1 MNTMAFVGMDVH
13 KKTISMCGKNAAG
26 EILFEDVVA
35 SNRPALGS
43 WAEARQCRWKG
54 VMEATLFTGWIYDFL
69 KPFADELVVGNP
81 LRLKAISSGKKKSD
95 RLDARTLADL
105 LRCDLVPAVY
115 MMSEELRELRRVL
128 RYRNLLVREAVR
140 FSNRTSGLL
149 MEVGAEFDA
158 KDVRGLKR
166 FDALVNNL
174 KDVPDS
180 VRTLLRQ
187 SGSQRELFSRLQRQI
202 LLQLGEHPALQERVG
217 LLRTIPAVGAVTA
230 LTWAL
235 EVGEPQRF
243 TSTDNAVSYCGLCSG
258 QKESAGKS
266 QRGPISK
273 QRNEHLQPILIE
285 AAKLAPRYNPQ
296 LKEVYEKACQRG
308 HKNRATLEVAR
319 KMVGYLLY
327 VDRTRKPFHPG
338 GTPESR

>member
-26 EILFEDVVA
+26 EILFEETVA
-35 SNRPALGS
+35 SSRPSLKA
-43 WAEARQCRWKG
+43 WAEARPCRWKG
-54 VMEATLFTGWIYDFL
+54 VMEATLFTGWVYDFL
-69 KPFADELVVGNP
+69 KPYAAELSVGNP
-81 LRLKAISSGKKKSD
+81 LRMKAICAGKKKSD

-105 LRCDLVPAVY
+105 LRCGLVPRVY

-140 FSNRTSGLL
+140 FQNRTSGLL
-149 MEVGAEFDA
+149 LEVGAEFSA
-158 KDVRGLKR
+158 GDVRGKKR
-166 FDALVNNL
+166 FDALVENL
-174 KDVPDS
+174 EDVPDS
-180 VRTLLRQ
+180 VRVLLRQ
-187 SGSQRELFSRLQRQI
+187 TKSQRDLFWRLQRQI
-202 LLQLGEHPALQERVG
+202 LAQLGAHPTLQERVK
-217 LLRTIPAVGAVTA
+217 LLRTIRGVGMVTA

-235 EVGEPQRF
+235 EVGEPERF
-243 TSTDNAVSYCGLCSG
+243 TSRDEAVSYCGLCSG

-285 AAKLAPRYNPQ
+285 AAKLAPRFNPQ
-296 LKEVYEKACQRG
+296 LKEVYERACQRG

-319 KMVGYLLY
+319 KMVGYLLA
-327 VDRTRKPFHPG
+327 VDKTRQPFHPRG
-338 GTPESR
+338 ATESR